1 MLGLLIALALALIGT
16 VAALIMPLVLLIIRM
31 VRRVLPKPAAVQVRH
46 PVTEAIDVES
56 TVLPPGSDDQAH
68 PRIT

>member
-16 VAALIMPLVLLIIRM
+16 VAALIIRM